1 MDTRD
6 TTYLSRA
13 ARYDLSEDV
22 GRNPSTART
31 LGDVINARFGRR
43 EMMRGALAV
52 TAIGAL
58 ATPAALLTSRAA
70 KAASASFG
78 FSELEAGVDE
88 THQVAEGYSADILIR
103 WGEPVVQGAPEFDP
117 ANLTADAQEKQFG
130 YNNDYLGYVPLPQ
143 GSGTAEIGRA
153 HV

>member
-6 TTYLSRA
+6 TTYLSRS
-13 ARYDLSEDV
+13 ARYELSEDV

-58 ATPAALLTSRAA
+58 ATPAALLTSPAA
-70 KAASASFG
+70 KAASASFRHRA
-78 FSELEAGVDE
+78 LEAGVDE
-88 THQVAEGYSADILIR
+88 TTHVAAGHRAPILNR
-103 WGEPVVQGAPEFDP
+103 RGKPAVQGE
-117 ANLTADAQEKQFG
+117 
-130 YNNDYLGYVPLPQ
+130 
-143 GSGTAEIGRA
+143 
-153 HV
+153 

>member
-6 TTYLSRA
+6 TTYLSRS
-13 ARYDLSEDV
+13 ARYELSEDV

-78 FSELEAGVDE
+78 FSELERSE
-88 THQVAEGYSADILIR
+88 EHTSE
-103 WGEPVVQGAPEFDP
+103 
-117 ANLTADAQEKQFG
+117 
-130 YNNDYLGYVPLPQ
+130 LP
-143 GSGTAEIGRA
+143 SLMRISYA
-153 HV
+153 VFCL